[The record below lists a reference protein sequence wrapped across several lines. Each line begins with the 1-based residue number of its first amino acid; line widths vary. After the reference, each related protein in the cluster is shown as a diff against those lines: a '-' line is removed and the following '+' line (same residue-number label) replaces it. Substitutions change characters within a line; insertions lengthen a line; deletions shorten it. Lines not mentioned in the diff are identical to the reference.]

1 LSSNLFKPGKS
12 GNPKGRPKGTKN
24 HSVALRKEME
34 LILTKN
40 LSKDIGKILQKAIDM
55 ALEGDRVMIKMLV
68 DKMIASPKIDDGTL
82 EKTSGGIHIHVSP
95 MVMPE
100 KKEKTINTIEGEVNG

>member
-1 LSSNLFKPGKS
+1 MPKNLFKPGAS

-40 LSKDIGKILQKAIDM
+40 LSKDIGRILQKAIDM

-100 KKEKTINTIEGEVNG
+100 NKEKTVNTIEGEVNG

>member
-1 LSSNLFKPGKS
+1 MPKQLFKPGIS

-55 ALEGDRVMIKMLV
+55 ALKGDRVMIKMLI
-68 DKMIASPKIDDGTL
+68 DKMIASPKTDDGTL

-95 MVMPE
+95 IVIPE
-100 KKEKTINTIEGEVNG
+100 KEEKIINTIEGKVNE